1 MASSDKW
8 HTKRM
13 AWRAKK
19 QKDILKDKVQD
30 RLLHR
35 HLAKEEAER
44 DRRTRA
50 YSPGYKPDEYGQE
63 AQPTMGIDLADSF
76 IQDVIFGS
84 QTQSQQDG
92 LGKIIHQAMCTTC
105 KKKEAYMG
113 LSVCQVCLKIKDPS
127 TMKWRFD
134 QIMAHKK
141 KDILEGHKDH
151 EFKQFNDPEDVGK
164 WNKKHEINDDLKKM
178 MGKWYKK

>member
-134 QIMAHKK
+134 
-141 KDILEGHKDH
+141 
-151 EFKQFNDPEDVGK
+151 
-164 WNKKHEINDDLKKM
+164 
-178 MGKWYKK
+178 